1 MDVPATHF
9 PLQSASPEALGLDP
23 CRLDLLCVTIERQ
36 VARGDYPGAQ
46 VAVARR
52 GRLALS
58 CSFGQARLQPAAVA
72 TDDTLFLLYSNT
84 KVITAAAIWTFV
96 EDGVLRYGDRVADVL
111 PGFERHRKGEI
122 TLLQLLTHQ
131 AGFPGAV
138 IPPDMIEDHARVR
151 EAVCDFVPEW
161 AAGTRVHY
169 HPAAA
174 HWVAAMMIEELT
186 GQDFRAVI
194 RERVTGPLGIGH
206 EVLVGVDD
214 AAQSRCAD
222 MHDPA
227 SAMAPIAGDCS
238 AAARRAG
245 RPGGGGH
252 GTARGMAAFYQA
264 LVQGGQLGGAR
275 VLSPRTLAYV
285 ARNFTGERIDLNS
298 GASAQRGMG
307 PYVRGDIE
315 LARSIGTLAHPST
328 FGHGGA
334 GSSYCWGDPS
344 SGVSFAFLS
353 NAKHANDVHDARM
366 DALSNIV
373 HAAIVE

>member
-1 MDVPATHF
+1 MDVAASYF
-9 PLQSASPEALGLDP
+9 PLQSATPDDVGLDP
-23 CRLDLLCVTIERQ
+23 RRLGLLCATIERQ
-36 VARGDYPGAQ
+36 IAGGDYPGAQ
-46 VAVARR
+46 VAVARH
-52 GRLALS
+52 GKLALFR
-58 CSFGQARLQPAAVA
+58 SFGVVRTASSTA
-72 TDDTLFLLYSNT
+72 TTDETLFLLYSNT
-84 KVITAAAIWTFV
+84 KVITAATIWTLV

-111 PGFERHRKGEI
+111 PGFGKHRKGEI

-131 AGFPGAV
+131 AGFPGAIV
-138 IPPDMIEDHARVR
+138 PPDIIEDHAKVR
-151 EAVCDFVPEW
+151 AAVCDFVPEW
-161 AAGTRVHY
+161 SAGARVHY

-174 HWVAAMMIEELT
+174 HWVAAMMIEEVT

-194 RERVTGPLGIGH
+194 RDRITGPLGIAGD
-206 EVLVGVDD
+206 VLVGVDD
-214 AAQSRCAD
+214 AAQARCAD

-227 SAMAPIAGDCS
+227 QGMAAIAGDCS
-238 AAARRAG
+238 ASARRAG

-264 LVQGGQLGGAR
+264 LVQGGQLGGTR
-275 VLSPRTLAYV
+275 ILSPRTLEYIG
-285 ARNFTGERIDLNS
+285 RNFTGTRVDLNS

-334 GSSYCWGDPS
+334 GSSYCWGDPE

-353 NAKHANDVHDARM
+353 NARHGNDVHDARM

-373 HAAIVE
+373 HASIIG